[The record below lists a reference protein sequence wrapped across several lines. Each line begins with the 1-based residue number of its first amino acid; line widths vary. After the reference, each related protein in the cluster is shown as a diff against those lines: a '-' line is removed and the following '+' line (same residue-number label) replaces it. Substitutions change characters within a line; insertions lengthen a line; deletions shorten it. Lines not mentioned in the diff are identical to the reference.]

1 MSLDAQILN
10 AFLELWETQAEL
22 FSERD
27 RAELEQIITNTED
40 GSQKLADAIADWY
53 MKPEHQEI
61 ANQIE
66 SLAFDPQTSSS
77 EISPTSSVSNR
88 GGFGSKKTIK
98 SSDTWKKL
106 LEQAIK
112 KNTPDP
118 DPQNPPSDDQR
129 N

>member
-10 AFLELWETQAEL
+10 AFLEIWETQAEL

-27 RAELEQIITNTED
+27 RAELAQIINNTED
-40 GSQKLADAIADWY
+40 DPQKLADAIADWY

-77 EISPTSSVSNR
+77 EISPTSSLSNR

-118 DPQNPPSDDQR
+118 NRQNPPSDDQR